1 MLAAAHLLNGLL
13 MIAVPLALGVVL
25 ARRGRLSWS
34 LFGAGAATFVASQFL
49 HIPFNNLVLAPF
61 VTERGMF
68 AAGGLAFMAAA
79 LLYGLSAGVFEEV
92 ARFVVMRRWAYEA
105 RRLPSAIMFGAGHGG
120 SEAIILGGLVLYGFF
135 QAVAL
140 RGMDLAETL
149 PPEKVEAA
157 AAQMALYWSIP
168 WYQALLG
175 AVERVGAI
183 CFHLSASALVLQ
195 SVRRGGWGW
204 LAGAVAWH
212 TLFNTATLIV
222 MDRWGVYAAEGT
234 VIVGAGIALLI
245 LWAMKRRDAP
255 GEEIGMR
262 IPDTAQPHL
271 GRRLIKDEEISDDS
285 LEDSRYL

>member
-34 LFGAGAATFVASQFL
+34 LFGAGAATFVASQLL

-92 ARFVVMRRWAYEA
+92 ARFVVMRRWAHEA

-149 PPEKVEAA
+149 PPEQVEAA
-157 AAQMALYWSIP
+157 AAQMTLYWSIP

-285 LEDSRYL
+285 LEDSRYS

>member
-1 MLAAAHLLNGLL
+1 MLTVAHLLNGLL
-13 MIAVPLALGVVL
+13 MIAVPLALGVFL
-25 ARRGRLSWS
+25 ARRSRLSWG
-34 LFGAGAATFVASQFL
+34 LFGVGAATFVASQLF
-49 HIPFNNLVLAPF
+49 HIPFNNLVLTPF

-92 ARFVVMRRWAYEA
+92 ARFIVMRRWSHEA
-105 RRLPSAIMFGAGHGG
+105 RRFPKALMYGAGHGG
-120 SEAIILGGLVLYGFF
+120 GEAIILGVLVLYGFF

-140 RGMDLAETL
+140 QGADLAETL
-149 PPEKVEAA
+149 PPEQVEAVT
-157 AAQMALYWSIP
+157 AQMAIYWSIP

-204 LAGAVAWH
+204 LVGAIAWH
-212 TLFNTATLIV
+212 TLFNAATLII

-234 VIVGAGIALLI
+234 VIVGAGISLLI
-245 LWAMKRRDAP
+245 LWVLQKRDAS
-255 GEEIGMR
+255 GEE
-262 IPDTAQPHL
+262 TATRTQVAELP
-271 GRRLIKDEEISDDS
+271 RSAVRKIDEELSEDS
-285 LEDSRYL
+285 LDGSRYV

>member
-13 MIAVPLALGVVL
+13 MIAIPLALGVIL
-25 ARRGRLSWS
+25 ARRSRLSWG
-34 LFGAGAATFVASQFL
+34 LFGAGAATFVASQLL
-49 HIPFNNLVLAPF
+49 HIPFNNLVLTPF

-68 AAGGLAFMAAA
+68 AAGGLAFMVAA

-92 ARFVVMRRWAYEA
+92 ARFIVMRRWAHNE
-105 RRLPSAIMFGAGHGG
+105 RRLPQALMFGSGHGG

-140 RGMDLAETL
+140 RGADLSKTL
-149 PPEKVEAA
+149 PPEQVEVAVT
-157 AAQMALYWSIP
+157 QMAVYWGMP

-204 LAGAVAWH
+204 LAGAVVWH
-212 TLFNTATLIV
+212 TVFNAATLIV
-222 MDRWGVYAAEGT
+222 MNRWGVYAAEGT
-234 VIVGAGIALLI
+234 VIVGAGISLLI
-245 LWAMKRRDAP
+245 LWIMKRRDAP
-255 GEEIGMR
+255 EEETEVQTL
-262 IPDTAQPHL
+262 DTEPPHPEVQ
-271 GRRLIKDEEISDDS
+271 RIKDEEVSADN
-285 LEDSRYL
+285 LEDSRYS

>member
-25 ARRGRLSWS
+25 ARRSRLSWS
-34 LFGAGAATFVASQFL
+34 LFGMGAATFVASQLL

-92 ARFVVMRRWAYEA
+92 ARFVVIRRWAHEA
-105 RRLPSAIMFGAGHGG
+105 RRLPNALMFGAGHGG

-140 RGMDLAETL
+140 RGTDLSKTL
-149 PPEKVEAA
+149 PPEQVEAA

-204 LAGAVAWH
+204 LAGAVGWH

-255 GEEIGMR
+255 GEEIEMR
-262 IPDTAQPHL
+262 ILDTAQPHSEM
-271 GRRLIKDEEISDDS
+271 RRIKDEEISDDG
-285 LEDSRYL
+285 LEDSRYA